1 MQCDLQSDA
10 CGQCVRASVSCSG
23 YRDTQKLRIQ
33 NESQSVARKAL
44 KNAPPFDLDSLP
56 LSLDWQARDAFFAY
70 YVTSSKKCWDFL
82 NRYYHPTDSPDHLTL
97 AIEAVSLAYLWHKV
111 NSNAALATA
120 REKYISALRLINK
133 TLKTSKGAT
142 KHTILMASLLLD
154 LFEKITES
162 APRNQSW
169 NSHVNGALT
178 LVRLRGLEQ
187 FQDHSDVRVLERL
200 SQNFM
205 ISCVASGS
213 PVPEDLNTVRA
224 FVVDRAHLLQDP
236 KWQMFDTMVEY
247 SRLNSEIRQGI
258 LSNDEII
265 GAAMALNKRFQ
276 AHEFDMPPSW
286 QYSTTYLDHK
296 SDRVFGLH
304 YDSYPGRS
312 VSQPRNGLRYLR
324 ILINE
329 CLIEHYLAS
338 LKSNKYRALIE
349 EAQDNIEAL
358 ADDICASVPQY
369 VDCDGPARRWLSTSE
384 ESRSPDQ
391 SLDPSPD
398 HRPLGAG
405 HPHTPDHQLF
415 CYTLIFPL
423 YVVGRSKTIPHFRT
437 WVIKQ
442 LHYISSHFYI
452 RNAEIVAQILEQET
466 DLKPWEVYALIGSYA
481 FGG

>member
-1 MQCDLQSDA
+1 
-10 CGQCVRASVSCSG
+10 
-23 YRDTQKLRIQ
+23 
-33 NESQSVARKAL
+33 
-44 KNAPPFDLDSLP
+44 
-56 LSLDWQARDAFFAY
+56 
-70 YVTSSKKCWDFL
+70 
-82 NRYYHPTDSPDHLTL
+82 
-97 AIEAVSLAYLWHKV
+97 
-111 NSNAALATA
+111 
-120 REKYISALRLINK
+120 
-133 TLKTSKGAT
+133 
-142 KHTILMASLLLD
+142 MASLLLD
-154 LFEKITES
+154 LFEKIMES
-162 APRNQSW
+162 APRNTSW

-205 ISCVASGS
+205 MSCVASCS
-213 PVPEDLNTVRA
+213 AVPDDLNTVRA
-224 FVVDRAHLLQDP
+224 FVGERAHLLQDP
-236 KWQMFDTMVEY
+236 KWRMFDTLVEY
-247 SRLNSEIRQGI
+247 SRLSSEIRQGI

-265 GAAMALNKRFQ
+265 GAAMVLDKRFQ

-286 QYSTTYLDHK
+286 QHSTTFLDRK

-324 ILINE
+324 ILVNE

-338 LKSNKYRALIE
+338 PTSDQYLALVE
-349 EAQDNIEAL
+349 EAQDNIETL

-384 ESRSPDQ
+384 ELKRPDQ
-391 SLDPSPD
+391 TLDSID
-398 HRPLGAG
+398 YHPLGAG

-423 YVVGRSKTIPHFRT
+423 YVVGRSKTIPQFRS

-466 DLKPWEVYALIGSYA
+466 DLKPWEVYGLIGSYA